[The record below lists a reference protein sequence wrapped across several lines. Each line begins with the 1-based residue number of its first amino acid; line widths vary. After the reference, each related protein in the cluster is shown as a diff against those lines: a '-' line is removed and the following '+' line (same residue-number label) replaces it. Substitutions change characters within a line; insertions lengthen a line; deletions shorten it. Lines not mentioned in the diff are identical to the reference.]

1 MSETAQLHAILDRL
15 KNRYFGKYRGTVIDV
30 NAATMCVKASVP
42 DVLFDGA
49 TGWCQPCVPYAGPQV
64 GVFMLPD
71 VGANIWVEF
80 EAGDVSHPIW
90 TGGYWNTSDIPASTN
105 ADVKSIITTA
115 GTIAF
120 DNNAGS
126 ITITGQQG
134 QTITMDSSG
143 ITINAGAGNVVVGSS
158 GVSMNNG
165 ALEVT

>member
-1 MSETAQLHAILDRL
+1 MSDTAQLIERL

-30 NAATMCVKASVP
+30 DAPTMCVKASVP
-42 DVLFDGA
+42 DVLGA
-49 TGWCQPCVPYAGPQV
+49 TTTGWCQPCVPYAGPQV

-71 VGANIWVEF
+71 VGGNVWVEF
-80 EAGDVSHPIW
+80 EAGDVSYPIW
-90 TGGYWNTSDIPASTN
+90 TGGYWTTGDIPASASAT
-105 ADVKSIITTA
+105 VKSIITTA

-134 QTITMDSSG
+134 QTITMDSAG

-158 GVSMNNG
+158 GVSLNNG

>member
-1 MSETAQLHAILDRL
+1 MNESAQLLERL
-15 KNRYFGKYRGTVIDV
+15 KNRYFGKYRGTVIAVD
-30 NAATMCVKASVP
+30 APTMCVKASVP
-42 DVLFDGA
+42 DVLGLVA
-49 TGWCQPCVPYAGPQV
+49 TGWCQPCVPYAGRQV

-71 VGANIWVEF
+71 VGANVWVEF

-90 TGGYWNTSDIPASTN
+90 TGGYWNTGDIPATASAT
-105 ADVKSIITTA
+105 VKSIITAA

-120 DNNAGS
+120 DDNAGS

-143 ITINAGAGNVVVGSS
+143 ITINAGAGKVVVGTS